1 MVYIYLAMGANDW
14 FSMRYF
20 ISGAITKYIS
30 TPKGRK
36 EVTDRFM
43 NAEIELLAGQIAT
56 EVFNPISLATEFGW
70 EEDWKFYMKIC
81 MSELIYCDGIYMLSG
96 WENSRGARIE
106 YAIAQE
112 LGLKLIH
119 E

>member
-1 MVYIYLAMGANDW
+1 MVYIYLTMGVNNW

-20 ISGAITKYIS
+20 ISGAITKYTS

-36 EVTDRFM
+36 EAENRFM
-43 NAEIELLAGQIAT
+43 NAEFELLTGQIAD
-56 EVFNPISLATEFGW
+56 EVFNPIRLVEEFGW
-70 EEDWKFYMKIC
+70 DEDWKFYMKIC

-96 WENSRGARIE
+96 WEDSRGARIE